1 MKQNNKIR
9 ESINEN
15 LSTLY
20 ITPMHHAQ
28 LMESITGG
36 TKVKKKLTLGLVMAL
51 GITLLALTAFAA
63 IILTRSPQADA
74 VTRARHALMEKYGL
88 TPDTLGTFIFQDE
101 KRGEQWTVT
110 FKSASFH
117 PSLTGEYTVVLEGDQ
132 AEARWSHDDKD
143 KATWEKAGLSSPVWG
158 QPQLAEALHNRE
170 KADPINIKLYA
181 ESPVPP
187 MHPQPDDAAS
197 EKMKEGYSYWN
208 GEFIKEGQ
216 PGPDDLTQ
224 EQAMDI
230 AHQAFMADFGLNKA
244 ELEAGTVLSADFY
257 TREKGGTLWGIGIW
271 LMKDGT
277 PWDCGVMMDGKTG
290 EVLLSN
296 IITGANE

>member
-15 LSTLY
+15 PSTLY
-20 ITPMHHAQ
+20 ITPMRHAQ

-101 KRGEQWTVT
+101 KKGEQWTVT

-117 PSLTGEYTVVLEGDQ
+117 PSLTGEYTVVLKGT
-132 AEARWSHDDKD
+132 RRRP
-143 KATWEKAGLSSPVWG
+143 AGAMTIKTRPPGRRPGFPPPCGGSPK
-158 QPQLAEALHNRE
+158 LAEALHNRE
-170 KADPINIKLYA
+170 KADPINIK
-181 ESPVPP
+181 PV
-187 MHPQPDDAAS
+187 
-197 EKMKEGYSYWN
+197 
-208 GEFIKEGQ
+208 
-216 PGPDDLTQ
+216 
-224 EQAMDI
+224 
-230 AHQAFMADFGLNKA
+230 
-244 ELEAGTVLSADFY
+244 
-257 TREKGGTLWGIGIW
+257 R
-271 LMKDGT
+271 
-277 PWDCGVMMDGKTG
+277 
-290 EVLLSN
+290 
-296 IITGANE
+296 